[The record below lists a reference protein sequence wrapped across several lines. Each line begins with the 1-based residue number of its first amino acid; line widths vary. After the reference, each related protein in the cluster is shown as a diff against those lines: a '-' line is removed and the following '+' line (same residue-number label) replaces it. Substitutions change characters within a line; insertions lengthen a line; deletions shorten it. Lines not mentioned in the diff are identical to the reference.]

1 MISKKELL
9 DITGISYGQLY
20 RWKRE
25 GLIPE
30 EWFVKKSSYTGQE
43 TYFPKDKMIERVNT
57 IQKLKDQYS
66 LEELAKILSPDAE
79 HDLEM
84 DASKIEK
91 MEEIDTEVLELYK
104 KYTQVDELKFYDFV
118 MVMAFTKIKKN
129 MNATNDKF
137 YAFMEKSASRLKKC
151 GNIQYIVVVLQ
162 VHEEY
167 IMMLFKES
175 MARDMDK
182 EDKQFLF
189 DPDMKFVCEIS
200 LTELNDEFRK
210 KNKQFFM
217 GG

>member
-84 DASKIEK
+84 DATKIEK

-104 KYTQVDELKFYDFV
+104 KYTQVEELKFYDFV
-118 MVMAFTKIKKN
+118 MVMAFTKIKTPQSLSKN
-129 MNATNDKF
+129 
-137 YAFMEKSASRLKKC
+137 
-151 GNIQYIVVVLQ
+151 
-162 VHEEY
+162 
-167 IMMLFKES
+167 
-175 MARDMDK
+175 
-182 EDKQFLF
+182 
-189 DPDMKFVCEIS
+189 PDRRFHGTS
-200 LTELNDEFRK
+200 DTGW
-210 KNKQFFM
+210 Q
-217 GG
+217 

>member
-30 EWFVKKSSYTGQE
+30 EWFIKKSSYTGQE

-91 MEEIDTEVLELYK
+91 MEEIDMEVLELYK
-104 KYTQVDELKFYDFV
+104 KYTQVEKLKFYDFV
-118 MVMAFTKIKKN
+118 MVMAFTK
-129 MNATNDKF
+129 
-137 YAFMEKSASRLKKC
+137 
-151 GNIQYIVVVLQ
+151 
-162 VHEEY
+162 
-167 IMMLFKES
+167 
-175 MARDMDK
+175 
-182 EDKQFLF
+182 
-189 DPDMKFVCEIS
+189 
-200 LTELNDEFRK
+200 
-210 KNKQFFM
+210 
-217 GG
+217 